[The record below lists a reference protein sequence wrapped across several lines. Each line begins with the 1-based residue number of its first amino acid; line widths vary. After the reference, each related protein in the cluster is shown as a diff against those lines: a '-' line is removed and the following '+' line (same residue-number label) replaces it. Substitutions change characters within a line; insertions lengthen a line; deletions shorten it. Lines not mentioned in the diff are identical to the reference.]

1 MKSQDLNFGK
11 KIADAVKSGN
21 PDDFGNALQEY
32 ADAVQE
38 SVMHDV
44 EGKIQEKDVSILKAR
59 GKNDLTENERKFY
72 DALRESIRTKSPIK
86 MAIDPGSYSNT
97 MPETLI
103 DHIFDDLEQT
113 HPLLAAM
120 NFQNTTGQTKL
131 YLNGADSPVA
141 TWGELTGT
149 ITNELAG
156 KFIVETMEL
165 SKLSSFI
172 PIPMAMIDVGYE
184 RLDQYVRTLLSES
197 IAYGCENGAIKGT
210 GKDMPIGMT
219 KQVGAGVSVTGGVYP
234 DKTVTKV
241 TDFDAKTLGALVAK
255 ITQNGKRQAKQLAL
269 VVNAGDYYS
278 KIMPATTLM
287 SPNGGYVSN
296 VLPIP
301 NIKIIPSTQMDAD
314 KAVIGDLSKY
324 FFGIGAGTNGGRME
338 YSDQYQFL
346 EDNRVYKIK
355 LYGAGKALDND
366 AFQMLDISKLNPL
379 IYSVKN
385 MTTTTT
391 TETTSSGK

>member
-44 EGKIQEKDVSILKAR
+44 EGKIQEKDVSILRAR
-59 GKNDLTENERKFY
+59 GKNDVTESEKKFY
-72 DALRESIRTKSPIK
+72 DALRESIRTKTPLK
-86 MAIDPGSYSNT
+86 MAIDKDSYTNT

-103 DHIFDDLEQT
+103 DHIFDDLKQN

-120 NFQNTTGQTKL
+120 GFQNTTGQTKM
-131 YLNGADSPVA
+131 YFNAADTPVA
-141 TWGELTGT
+141 SWGELTGT
-149 ITNELAG
+149 IANEISG
-156 KFIVETMEL
+156 KFTVETMGL

-172 PIPMAMIDVGYE
+172 PIPQAMIDVGYE

-197 IAYGCENGAIKGT
+197 IAYGCEFGAIKGT
-210 GKDMPIGMT
+210 GKDMPIGMM

-241 TDFDAKTLGALVAK
+241 TDFDAKTLGGLVAK

-301 NIKIIPSTQMDAD
+301 DIQIIPSTQMDAGE
-314 KAVIGDLSKY
+314 AVIGDLSKY

-355 LYGAGKALDND
+355 LYGNGKALDND

-391 TETTSSGK
+391 TETTSSGN

>member
-21 PDDFGNALQEY
+21 PDDFGKAFQEY
-32 ADAVQE
+32 AEAVQE

-241 TDFDAKTLGALVAK
+241 TDFDAKTLGGLVAK

-269 VVNAGDYYS
+269 VVNAGDYFS

-355 LYGAGKALDND
+355 LYGTGKALDND
-366 AFQMLDISKLNPL
+366 AFQMLDISKLNPI

-385 MTTTTT
+385 ITSTTT
-391 TETTSSGK
+391 TETSAEK

>member
-59 GKNDLTENERKFY
+59 GKNDLTEKERKFY
-72 DALRESIRTKSPIK
+72 DALRESIKTKSPIK

-120 NFQNTTGQTKL
+120 NFQNTTGQTKM
-131 YLNGADSPVA
+131 YFNGADTPVA

-156 KFIVETMEL
+156 KFLVETMEL

-241 TDFDAKTLGALVAK
+241 ADFDAKTLGGIVAK

-269 VVNAGDYYS
+269 VVNAGDYFS

-287 SPNGGYVSN
+287 SPSGTYVSN

-301 NIKIIPSTQMDAD
+301 DIQIIPSTQMDAD

-355 LYGAGKALDND
+355 LYGNGKALDND
-366 AFQMLDISKLNPL
+366 AFQLLDISKLNPL
-379 IYSVKN
+379 VYSVKN
-385 MTTTTT
+385 ITTTTT
-391 TETTSSGK
+391 TETTTSGN

>member
-72 DALRESIRTKSPIK
+72 DALRESIKTKSPIK
-86 MAIDPGSYSNT
+86 MAINPGSYSNT

-120 NFQNTTGQTKL
+120 NFQNTTGQTKM
-131 YLNGADSPVA
+131 YFNAADTPVA
-141 TWGELTGT
+141 AWGELTGT
-149 ITNELAG
+149 IANELAG
-156 KFIVETMEL
+156 EFLVETMEL

-172 PIPMAMIDVGYE
+172 PIPIAMIDVGYE

-197 IAYGCENGAIKGT
+197 IAYGCEYGAIKGT

-234 DKTVTKV
+234 DKPKQLVA
-241 TDFDAKTLGALVAK
+241 DFDAKTLGGLVAK
-255 ITQNGKRQAKQLAL
+255 ITQKGKRQAKQLAL
-269 VVNAGDYYS
+269 VVNAGDYFS

-287 SPNGGYVSN
+287 SPSGTYVSN

-301 NIKIIPSTQMDAD
+301 DIQIIPSTQMDAG

-379 IYSVKN
+379 VYSFKSLA
-385 MTTTTT
+385 TTTT
-391 TETTSSGK
+391 TETTTSGD

>member
-1 MKSQDLNFGK
+1 MKSQDLNLGK

-21 PDDFGNALQEY
+21 PDDFVKALQEY
-32 ADAVQE
+32 AEAVQE

-44 EGKIQEKDVSILKAR
+44 EGKIQEKDVNILKAR
-59 GKNDLTENERKFY
+59 GKNGLTENERKFY
-72 DALRESIRTKSPIK
+72 DALRESIRTKTPLK
-86 MAIDPGSYSNT
+86 MAIDKDSYSNT
-97 MPETLI
+97 MPETMI
-103 DHIFDDLEQT
+103 VHIFDDLEQN

-131 YLNGADSPVA
+131 YLNGADTPVA
-141 TWGELTGT
+141 KWGELTGT
-149 ITNELAG
+149 ITNELVG

-172 PIPMAMIDVGYE
+172 PIPIAMLDVGYE
-184 RLDQYVRTLLSES
+184 RLDQYVRTLLTES
-197 IAYGCENGAIKGT
+197 IAYGCEYGIIKGT

-234 DKTVTKV
+234 DKTATKV
-241 TDFDAKTLGALVAK
+241 TDFDAKTLGGLVAK
-255 ITQNGKRQAKQLAL
+255 IKQNGKRQAKQLAL
-269 VVNAGDYYS
+269 IVNAGDYDS
-278 KIMPATTLM
+278 KIMPATTFM
-287 SPNGGYVSN
+287 ASNGGYVNN

-301 NIKIIPSTQMDAD
+301 NIQIIPSTEMDAD

-324 FFGIGAGTNGGRME
+324 FCGIGAGTEGGRME

-355 LYGAGKALDND
+355 FYGNGKALDDD
-366 AFQMLDISKLNPL
+366 AFQLLDISKLNPL
-379 IYSVKN
+379 VYSVKN
-385 MTTTTT
+385 ITTTTT
-391 TETTSSGK
+391 TETSTGK

>member
-21 PDDFGNALQEY
+21 PDDFGKALQEY
-32 ADAVQE
+32 AEAVQE

-72 DALRESIRTKSPIK
+72 DALRESIEAKAPLK
-86 MAIDPGSYSNT
+86 MSIDGGSYSNT

-103 DHIFDDLEQT
+103 DHIFDDLEQN

-131 YLNGADSPVA
+131 YINGADTPVA

-156 KFIVETMEL
+156 KFIVDTMEL

-172 PIPMAMIDVGYE
+172 PIPMSMIDVGYE
-184 RLDQYVRTLLSES
+184 RLDQYVRTILSES

-241 TDFDAKTLGALVAK
+241 TDFDAKTLGGLVAK

-287 SPNGGYVSN
+287 TPNGGYVSN

-301 NIKIIPSTQMDAD
+301 NIQIIPSTQMDAD

-324 FFGIGAGTNGGRME
+324 FFGVGAGTNGGRME

-355 LYGAGKALDND
+355 LYGTGKALDND
-366 AFQMLDISKLNPL
+366 AFQMLDISKLNPI

-385 MTTTTT
+385 ITSTTT
-391 TETTSSGK
+391 TETAARQ